1 MKRKISSIIAAVLVG
16 SMVIGST
23 VFAADS
29 STTTNTDSSSVVE
42 ESASVLESAEV
53 KSGATMYAVPT
64 SKNEGTATVAG
75 TRVTV
80 NYSEVTVPGS
90 IETAVV
96 APAKE
101 EATKVLDDYVKATFG
116 DGIVVFR
123 AKLRLYKAGKS
134 INSGFG
140 VLKESFGVGNK
151 YDGRT
156 ATVIQHHQ
164 DGSITTTDVV
174 VVNGKVNIA
183 VTDLGTFAIVIR

>member
-1 MKRKISSIIAAVLVG
+1 MKRKISSIIAAALVG
-16 SMVIGST
+16 SMVFGST

-29 STTTNTDSSSVVE
+29 STTTNTESTSIVE
-42 ESASVLESAEV
+42 SEEV

-64 SKNEGTATVAG
+64 GKNEGTATVAG

-80 NYSEVTVPGS
+80 NYGEVTVPGS

-96 APAKE
+96 APAQE
-101 EATKVLDDYVKATFG
+101 EATKVLDDYVNSQSGGGTVILK
-116 DGIVVFR
+116 I
-123 AKLRLYKAGKS
+123 KLRLYEAGKS

-140 VLKESFGVGNK
+140 VIKQSIGVGNK

-156 ATVIQHHQ
+156 AIVYQIHQ
-164 DGSITTTDVV
+164 DGTITATEVV

-183 VTDLGTFAIVIR
+183 LTDLGTFAIVIK